1 MPLAIRPY
9 ITPTGIITIRYNIIS
24 SGNIVLRSYFSQD
37 QLLLSRD
44 LIPLYVLQRLVLFFF
59 LNRSYYLEIYSI
71 YISNYFVST
80 SHYLINPQLL
90 VRKILIAN
98 SSNLFN
104 SSQKNN
110 LLYNKQRKRSIF
122 ENIERNE
129 QISKA
134 SYSGGSTGINRNNGG
149 TSNGGSLDIVITN
162 PIIVEQIT
170 ALKVEKQRLIKS
182 YRLREIQRKVA
193 LLRE

>member
-1 MPLAIRPY
+1 MPLAIRSH
-9 ITPTGIITIRYNIIS
+9 ITPTGIIIIRHNITP
-24 SGNIVLRSYFSQD
+24 SGNIALRSHSPQD
-37 QLLLSRD
+37 QLSLSRD

-80 SHYLINPQLL
+80 LHYLINSQLL
-90 VRKILIAN
+90 VRKVLVAN

-104 SSQKNN
+104 PSQENSS
-110 LLYNKQRKRSIF
+110 LYNEQRKRSIF
-122 ENIERNE
+122 GNIERNE
-129 QISKA
+129 QISEA
-134 SYSGGSTGINRNNGG
+134 SHSGDSAGINRNNGG